1 MNLDDFRCM
10 RRGRPLA
17 TVSKDDKKLLQAIN
31 RRNGDNQR
39 ALLLLHGFSSTPA
52 VFRYLMQQLPPYDA
66 IICPLLPGH
75 GVNLDLFSQQKA
87 GEWLPMTE
95 KLCAELVSEFKEV
108 DVLGLSLG
116 GIIANHLATR
126 FKLNHLYLLAPA
138 FDLHLAINQSI
149 QIARFLNY
157 LGFRRLR
164 SYAGNLFTTKAC
176 EIAFR
181 QLPLPTIIEVLTF
194 IKEFPFVP
202 PPCPTDVF
210 LGCHDEIVSSEDVA
224 LRYQPYAQATIHW
237 LQQSAHVLPLD
248 GDIET
253 ILTCINQHFFEASTK
268 HHPFPVNMRD
278 TPLTQKS
285 M

>member
-17 TVSKDDKKLLQAIN
+17 TLSGDDKNLLQAIN
-31 RRNGDNQR
+31 QRNGNNQH

-66 IICPLLPGH
+66 IISPLLPGH
-75 GVNLDLFSQQKA
+75 GDNLDLFSKQKA
-87 GEWLPMTE
+87 CEWLPITE
-95 KLCAELVSEFKEV
+95 GICAELVSEFKQV

-126 FKLNHLYLLAPA
+126 FKIHHLYLLAPA

-149 QIARFLNY
+149 KMARFLNY

-164 SYAGNLFTTKAC
+164 SYAGNLFTSKTC

-181 QLPLPTIIEVLTF
+181 QLPLQTIVEVLNF
-194 IKEFPFVP
+194 INEFHFVAP
-202 PPCPTDVF
+202 TCPTDVF

-224 LRYQPYAQATIHW
+224 LRYQQNTQACIHW
-237 LQQSAHVLPLD
+237 LRQSAHVLPLD
-248 GDIET
+248 GDIEV
-253 ILTCINQHFFEASTK
+253 IIACIKHHFYEASKKITCSQLINETS
-268 HHPFPVNMRD
+268 P
-278 TPLTQKS
+278 
-285 M
+285 